1 MPLYDPLEG
10 KALHNGIRY
19 KPTTKEQCVSLL
31 SRAWKTVGILMDSTW
46 FKVVLPQRVC
56 SRNTVRYHIS
66 RNSTY
71 NGPYMSEDPVKAFRF
86 FLRVLLR
93 SPPPKNQ
100 ATAGTSNAS
109 ARPTLPVPVQ
119 ATASTAASS
128 SVVQP
133 TPEQMDVDAPAPV
146 PRTDEPVQPQPRVPA
161 DVPIDDRAHYIGDDQ
176 LALGSLFRLLLA
188 DLKYKQDQVQET
200 TGSISAAWCTLSLDV
215 FKNMDIERAVPL
227 PPATGADGFSYAYEM
242 ATSLKLVL
250 RQLQLVAIYITR
262 IHGARRKLL
271 TPGTTYMLCGLIS
284 MPVAPLLLKRT
295 GISPVW

>member
-1 MPLYDPLEG
+1 MHVITLIAMVGEGLYQTTENSASEARERHQLACGQLKALSDEIIKAQLDALEVPAGDASSAGAPGLPLYDPLEG

-19 KPTTKEQCVSLL
+19 KPTTKEQCISLL

-56 SRNTVRYHIS
+56 SRNTVRYHVS

-119 ATASTAASS
+119 ATTSTAASS
-128 SVVQP
+128 SVVRP
-133 TPEQMDVDAPAPV
+133 TP
-146 PRTDEPVQPQPRVPA
+146 
-161 DVPIDDRAHYIGDDQ
+161 RANG
-176 LALGSLFRLLLA
+176 R
-188 DLKYKQDQVQET
+188 
-200 TGSISAAWCTLSLDV
+200 
-215 FKNMDIERAVPL
+215 
-227 PPATGADGFSYAYEM
+227 
-242 ATSLKLVL
+242 
-250 RQLQLVAIYITR
+250 
-262 IHGARRKLL
+262 
-271 TPGTTYMLCGLIS
+271 
-284 MPVAPLLLKRT
+284 
-295 GISPVW
+295 